1 MSKSVRVSETF
12 HEFVKSHKREDET
25 MEETLRRLIGGPN
38 PEDVAGII
46 SAETASEMR
55 DRLETKQD
63 SDVEAKQELRE
74 RFE

>member
-12 HEFVKSHKREDET
+12 HEFVKAHKREEET

-38 PEDVAGII
+38 PEDVSGIL
-46 SAETASEMR
+46 SSDTAAKMR
-55 DRLETKQD
+55 ERLETKRQT
-63 SDVEAKQELRE
+63 DVEGKQELRE